1 MQEPLMGV
9 EEEYLVIDPQTRSVV
24 PRAAAV
30 VARCGSEQIVTEIT
44 QFQIEAKTAPC
55 QDAGGELAALRAQ
68 VAAAA
73 REEGLAAIATGS
85 PVLGDT
91 VPPPINDHPRYAI
104 GTANYRA
111 LHDEQAICA
120 SHVHVHLPDREH
132 AVLVS
137 NHIRP
142 WLPTL
147 IALLANSPL
156 WQGRDTGYASWR
168 SLAWAKWPVAGP
180 PPYFSSAADYERIV
194 AQLTEAKVLVDPG
207 TIFWDVRPSARLPT
221 IEVRVTDVP
230 VTAEESAW
238 LARLVRALVVVSLE
252 RVRRGDPGPA
262 LSPELLRAS
271 YWQAAR
277 DGLDGHAIDPLSGQL
292 VPAAKQAQ
300 ALLDHVRP
308 VLHLDAPV
316 STGASRQR
324 AAFARGGPTAVV
336 DDLVSAFEL
345 PPAP

>member
-1 MQEPLMGV
+1 MQAPSIGV

-24 PRAAAV
+24 PCAAAV
-30 VARCGSEQIVTEIT
+30 VARCASEQISAEIT
-44 QFQIEAKTAPC
+44 QFQIEAKTVPC
-55 QDAGGELAALRAQ
+55 QDAAKELTALRVQ

-73 REEGLAAIATGS
+73 RAEGLAVVATGT
-85 PVLGDT
+85 PVFGNA
-91 VPPPINDHPRYAI
+91 VPPPINEHPRYAV

-111 LHDEQAICA
+111 LHDEQSICA
-120 SHVHVHLPDREH
+120 SQVHVHLPDREE

-137 NHIRP
+137 NHLRP

-147 IALLANSPL
+147 LALLANSPF

-180 PPYFSSAADYERIV
+180 PPYFHGIDDYERIV

-207 TIFWDVRPSARLPT
+207 TIFWDVRPSARVPT

-230 VTAEESAW
+230 VTAAESAW
-238 LARLVRALVVVSLE
+238 LARLVRALVIVSLE
-252 RVRRGDPGPA
+252 QVRRGDPGPVVSA
-262 LSPELLRAS
+262 ELLRAS

-277 DGLDGHAIDPLSGQL
+277 DGLDGNAIEPLGGRL
-292 VPAAKQAQ
+292 VPAAKQVQ
-300 ALLDHVRP
+300 GLLDLVRP

-316 STGASRQR
+316 STGAARQR
-324 AAFARGGPTAVV
+324 AAYARGGFQAVV

-345 PPAP
+345 PA